1 MVPEIPSGWQ
11 KILAGEVQKPYFQ
24 DLEAF
29 LAEERAKHKVF
40 PPAEDVFNALIYTPY
55 ESARV
60 LILGQDPYH
69 DDGQAHGLAFS
80 VRPGVPQPPSLRNI
94 FHELNTDLGCPVPN
108 HGSLTSWA
116 ENGVLL
122 LNTVLTVRAHEAG
135 SHRNRGWEVFTDAVI
150 RALNEREQPLV
161 FILWGNFAIKKTA
174 LIDEKRHRIISGP
187 HPSPLSASRGF
198 FGSRPFSR
206 ANTYLEELGEEAV
219 DWCVKRR

>member
-11 KILAGEVQKPYFQ
+11 KIQAGEVQKPYFQ